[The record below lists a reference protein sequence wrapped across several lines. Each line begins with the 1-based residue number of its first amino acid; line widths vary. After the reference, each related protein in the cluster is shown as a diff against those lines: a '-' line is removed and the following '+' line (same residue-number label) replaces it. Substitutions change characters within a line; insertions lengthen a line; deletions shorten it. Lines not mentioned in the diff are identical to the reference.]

1 MISQTELKTLVPSLV
16 MSGVL
21 LYEAITGNAVSEHM
35 QGELVNGIL
44 IGAGYMVT
52 LWGIW
57 KNHQKNKPPEVK
69 TPSSKEV
76 DIKQP
81 DVYTPSINPKQ
92 DGQIPMQTIITSTT
106 TPISTQADYNQQISK

>member
-1 MISQTELKTLVPSLV
+1 MLNQAELKTLVPSLV

-57 KNHQKNKPPEVK
+57 KNHQKATAKVETTPPKIPPDTGANNIEETHPVK
-69 TPSSKEV
+69 TL
-76 DIKQP
+76 
-81 DVYTPSINPKQ
+81 
-92 DGQIPMQTIITSTT
+92 
-106 TPISTQADYNQQISK
+106 PISTQADYNKQIGG

>member
-1 MISQTELKTLVPSLV
+1 MLNQSELKTLVPSLV

-21 LYEAITGNAVSEHM
+21 LYEAITGNAVSDHV

-57 KNHQKNKPPEVK
+57 KNHQKASEASKVTPPKIPPDQKGDTNIIEETQPVK
-69 TPSSKEV
+69 TL
-76 DIKQP
+76 
-81 DVYTPSINPKQ
+81 
-92 DGQIPMQTIITSTT
+92 
-106 TPISTQADYNQQISK
+106 PISTQADYNQQISK

>member
-57 KNHQKNKPPEVK
+57 KNHQKATVK
-69 TPSSKEV
+69 NS
-76 DIKQP
+76 
-81 DVYTPSINPKQ
+81 PSIAPQLTPAETEPPK
-92 DGQIPMQTIITSTT
+92 IPPDQGAINIEETQPTQTPIPT
-106 TPISTQADYNQQISK
+106 TPIVTQTDLNKQIGG

>member
-1 MISQTELKTLVPSLV
+1 MLNQSELKTLVPSLV

-21 LYEAITGNAVSEHM
+21 LYEAITGNAVSDHV

-57 KNHQKNKPPEVK
+57 KNHHVRSVGLTAEQAKNEVTPKTIPPDQSGV
-69 TPSSKEV
+69 
-76 DIKQP
+76 
-81 DVYTPSINPKQ
+81 
-92 DGQIPMQTIITSTT
+92 QIPTLLHQTTGVNT
-106 TPISTQADYNQQISK
+106 QISPIVTQEDLNKKIGG

>member
-1 MISQTELKTLVPSLV
+1 MLNQSELKTLVPSLV

-21 LYEAITGNAVSEHM
+21 LYEAITGNAVSEHV

-57 KNHQKNKPPEVK
+57 RNHQKANKPPDTNPSK
-69 TPSSKEV
+69 T
-76 DIKQP
+76 
-81 DVYTPSINPKQ
+81 DVYIKPEVFTPTINPVNN
-92 DGQIPMQTIITSTT
+92 
-106 TPISTQADYNQQISK
+106 PIVTQEDLNKKIQG

>member
-1 MISQTELKTLVPSLV
+1 MITQTELKTLVPSLV

-21 LYEAITGNAVSEHM
+21 LYEAITGNAVSEHV

-57 KNHQKNKPPEVK
+57 RNHQKNKPPEVT
-69 TPSSKEV
+69 TPSE
-76 DIKQP
+76 
-81 DVYTPSINPKQ
+81 KQ
-92 DGQIPMQTIITSTT
+92 DVHIIEETQQNVSRGTS
-106 TPISTQADYNQQISK
+106 PIVTQEDLNKKIGG